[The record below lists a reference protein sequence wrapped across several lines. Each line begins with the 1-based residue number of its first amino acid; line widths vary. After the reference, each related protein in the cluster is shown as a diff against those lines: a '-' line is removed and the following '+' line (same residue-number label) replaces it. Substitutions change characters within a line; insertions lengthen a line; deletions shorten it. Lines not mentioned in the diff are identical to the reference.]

1 MRRSRLFALVMCFA
15 ILMSLFTSCK
25 AEKNGKKTV
34 KADDPWFESTRFKLE
49 KKVKN
54 TDDFIPSCVCAGADK
69 IFNIYCESYDGWATS
84 KTILDTYDDS
94 GNLLDRKTVSFEGNY
109 GFQEICSVCSDSEG
123 KKLSLTVRYHSPVD
137 RSYYAFADIDVETG
151 IVTEVYEI
159 KVKDLHS
166 ISKAVFIKD
175 YTILVSN
182 VFEGDILGYALFIY
196 KDKEL
201 VAGLDL
207 STIKLF
213 YLFDGLSLDEEK
225 GLLYAAGFDETGSIT
240 MEFDINTGKLKS
252 KKSSYAADDENVN
265 PADYATT
272 DKGELCKIDSFGNI
286 IKLDINTMTP
296 RTVVDTEW
304 YTPYFPAPSTDEY
317 YSHTRILSCTDDRIV
332 IHNDESTTYGNAS
345 NTNYEYIRVLKKSD
359 KNPHAGKTIV
369 ELALPVNSGIT
380 DYLARTIYQFNQE
393 DNEYIIRVWNKYK
406 TGLNLG
412 RSVFGAVDEDEQKVY
427 QMIQDL
433 RGDDAPD
440 LVIGIQKN
448 YAMRDDVF
456 MDLTGFLDPDVMEKQ
471 FGNIIEAGRI
481 NGKLYFLPVTLKIEG
496 LVTNKELLKDGAVG
510 ITFDEY
516 DKLIKEEMNGFS
528 PYDHAFTLAYNKRSF
543 ILSCIDTKK
552 AIEGDK
558 IEFGTEQFRAAVEY
572 ANENIPYENEK
583 SMPES
588 YDYDYSKRYRG
599 ECYYEKI
606 DDFLDY
612 VRACRTTEGQ
622 YTIIGT
628 PSVDASGPR
637 FTAIETISVSAT
649 TDAKEGCRKFLNYLF
664 SGSAFAPSECE
675 FKQIVTNKDVMNNNL
690 KILSDINN
698 KAVKNYQDSKASKA
712 IIVPMEIDTA
722 YGDKEATDNMRDS
735 FINSLSSI
743 TVYYYEDYAIVQFLD
758 EELKPYFA
766 GDRSLDDAI
775 KFINDRTTKYVR
787 EM

>member
-1 MRRSRLFALVMCFA
+1 M
-15 ILMSLFTSCK
+15 
-25 AEKNGKKTV
+25 
-34 KADDPWFESTRFKLE
+34 
-49 KKVKN
+49 
-54 TDDFIPSCVCAGADK
+54 
-69 IFNIYCESYDGWATS
+69 
-84 KTILDTYDDS
+84 
-94 GNLLDRKTVSFEGNY
+94 
-109 GFQEICSVCSDSEG
+109 
-123 KKLSLTVRYHSPVD
+123 
-137 RSYYAFADIDVETG
+137 
-151 IVTEVYEI
+151 
-159 KVKDLHS
+159 
-166 ISKAVFIKD
+166 
-175 YTILVSN
+175 
-182 VFEGDILGYALFIY
+182 
-196 KDKEL
+196 
-201 VAGLDL
+201 
-207 STIKLF
+207 
-213 YLFDGLSLDEEK
+213 
-225 GLLYAAGFDETGSIT
+225 
-240 MEFDINTGKLKS
+240 
-252 KKSSYAADDENVN
+252 
-265 PADYATT
+265 
-272 DKGELCKIDSFGNI
+272 
-286 IKLDINTMTP
+286 
-296 RTVVDTEW
+296 
-304 YTPYFPAPSTDEY
+304 
-317 YSHTRILSCTDDRIV
+317 
-332 IHNDESTTYGNAS
+332 
-345 NTNYEYIRVLKKSD
+345 LKKSD
-359 KNPHAGKTIV
+359 KNPHAGKTVV

-516 DKLIKEEMNGFS
+516 DKLIKNDMNGFS
-528 PYDHAFTLAYNKRSF
+528 PYDHAFILAYNKRSF

-649 TDAKEGCRKFLNYLF
+649 TDAKDGCRKFLNYLF

>member
-1 MRRSRLFALVMCFA
+1 MRRSSFFALVICFA
-15 ILMSLFTSCK
+15 ILMSLFTSCR

-34 KADDPWFESTRFKLE
+34 KADDPWFETTRFRLE
-49 KKVKN
+49 KDIKKN
-54 TDDFIPSCVCAGADK
+54 DDFNPSCVCASADR
-69 IFNIYCESYDGWATS
+69 IFNLYSESYDGWATS
-84 KTILDTYDDS
+84 RTVLDVYDDS
-94 GNLLDRKTVSFEGNY
+94 GSLLDRKTVSLEGNY
-109 GFQEICSVCSDSEG
+109 CFQEICSACSDPEG
-123 KKLSLTVRYHSPVD
+123 KKITLTGRYHSPVD
-137 RSYYAFADIDVETG
+137 RSYFAFADIDVETG
-151 IVTEVYEI
+151 KVTDVYEI

-166 ISKAVFIKD
+166 IFYAVNIKN
-175 YTILVSN
+175 YTVIVSN
-182 VFEGDILGYALFIY
+182 VVQGDILGYALFLY

-201 VAGLDL
+201 VAELDL

-213 YLFDGLSLDEEK
+213 YLFEGLSLDEEK

-240 MEFDINTGKLKS
+240 MKFDINTGKLKS
-252 KKSSYAADDENVN
+252 KKSSYAADDETVN
-265 PADYATT
+265 PADYAST

-296 RTVVDTEW
+296 QTVVDTEW

-317 YSHTRILSCTDDRIV
+317 FSHTRILSCTDDRIV
-332 IHNDESTTYGNAS
+332 IHNDESTAYGNTS
-345 NTNYEYIRVLKKSD
+345 YTNYEYIRVLKKSD

-427 QMIQDL
+427 QMIQDI

-456 MDLTGFLDPDVMEKQ
+456 MDLTDFLDPDVMEKQ

-481 NGKLYFLPVTLKIEG
+481 NGKLYFIPVTLKIEG
-496 LVTNKELLKDGAVG
+496 LVTNKELLRDGAVG

-528 PYDHAFTLAYNKRSF
+528 PYDHAFTLVYNKRSF

-552 AIEGDK
+552 AIEGQK

-572 ANENIPYENEK
+572 AKENIPYENEK
-583 SMPES
+583 SMPEG
-588 YDYDYSKRYRG
+588 YDYDFSKRYRG

-612 VRACRTTEGQ
+612 VRACRTAEGQ

-628 PSVDASGPR
+628 PSVDASSPR
-637 FTAIETISVSAT
+637 FSAIETISVSAN
-649 TDAKEGCRKFLNYLF
+649 TDAKDGCRKFMNYLF
-664 SGSAFAPSECE
+664 SGIAFASSECE
-675 FKQIVTNKDVMNNNL
+675 FKQIVTNKDVMNRNL
-690 KILSDINN
+690 QTLSNINN
-698 KAVKNYQDSKASKA
+698 KAFSDYLESKASKA
-712 IIVPMEIDTA
+712 IIVPLEIDAA
-722 YGDKEATDNMRDS
+722 YGDKEATEDMRNS
-735 FINSLSSI
+735 FLNSLSSVS
-743 TVYYYEDYAIVQFLD
+743 VYYYEDYAIVKFID

-766 GDRSLDDAI
+766 GDRSLDDAVR
-775 KFINDRTTKYVR
+775 FINDRVTKYVR

>member
-1 MRRSRLFALVMCFA
+1 MGKSKLLALVICFA
-15 ILMSLFTSCK
+15 ILMSVFTSCS
-25 AEKNGKKTV
+25 AEKKGQKIV

-49 KKVKN
+49 KNLKN
-54 TDDFIPSCVCAGADK
+54 TDDYNPSCVCAGEDK

-94 GNLLDRKTVSFEGNY
+94 GNLIDRKNVSLEDNY
-109 GFQEICSVCSDSEG
+109 CFQEICSACSDPEG

-137 RSYYAFADIDVETG
+137 RSYFAFADIDTETG
-151 IVTEVYEI
+151 KVTDVCEI
-159 KVKDLHS
+159 KAKDLHS

-182 VFEGDILGYALFIY
+182 VFEGDFLGYAISLY
-196 KDKEL
+196 KNKNL
-201 VAGLDL
+201 VANLDL

-213 YLFDGLSLDEEK
+213 YIFEGFSLDEEN
-225 GLLYAAGFDETGSIT
+225 GLLYAAGSDETGFIT
-240 MEFDINTGKLKS
+240 MAFDVNTGKLKS
-252 KKSSYAADDENVN
+252 KQNGYDADDKTVN
-265 PADYATT
+265 LADYSST
-272 DKGELCKIDSFGNI
+272 DKGELCKIDSLGNI
-286 IKLDINTMTP
+286 IKLDISTMTP
-296 RTVVDTEW
+296 KTVVDTEW
-304 YTPYFPAPSTDEY
+304 YSPYFPAPSTDEY
-317 YSHTRILSCTDDRIV
+317 YAQTRILSCSDDRVV

-345 NTNYEYIRVLKKSD
+345 NTNYEYIRVLKKAD
-359 KNPHAGKTIV
+359 KNPHAGKTVV

-380 DYLARTIYQFNQE
+380 DYLARSIYQFNKE
-393 DNEYIIRVWNKYK
+393 DNEYLIRVWNKYK
-406 TGLNLG
+406 TGFNLG
-412 RSVFGAVDEDEQKVY
+412 RSLFGAVDEDEQQVY

-456 MDLTGFLDPDVMEKQ
+456 MDLMDFLDPDVMDKQ

-516 DKLIKEEMNGFS
+516 DKLIKNNMNGFS
-528 PYDHAFTLAYNKRSF
+528 PYDHAFALVYNKRSF

-583 SMPES
+583 SMPDG
-588 YDYDYSKRYRG
+588 YDYEYSKRYRG

-612 VRACRTTEGQ
+612 VRACRTTEGK

-649 TDAKEGCRKFLNYLF
+649 TDAKDGCRKFLNYLF

-698 KAVKNYQDSKASKA
+698 KAVKAYMDSKASKA

-722 YGDKEATDNMRDS
+722 YGDKEATDDMRDS

-743 TVYYYEDYAIVQFLD
+743 SVYYYEDHAIVQFLD
-758 EELKPYFA
+758 EELKPYYA

-775 KFINDRTTKYVR
+775 KYINDRVTKYVR

>member
-1 MRRSRLFALVMCFA
+1 MGKSKLLALVICFA
-15 ILMSLFTSCK
+15 ILMSVFTSCSAEKKGQKIVK
-25 AEKNGKKTV
+25 AE
-34 KADDPWFESTRFKLE
+34 DPWFESTRFKLE
-49 KKVKN
+49 KNLKKS
-54 TDDFIPSCVCAGADK
+54 DDYNPSCVCAGDDK

-94 GNLLDRKTVSFEGNY
+94 GNLLDRKTVSFQDNY
-109 GFQEICSVCSDSEG
+109 CFQEICSACSDPEG

-137 RSYYAFADIDVETG
+137 RSYFAFADIDTETG
-151 IVTEVYEI
+151 KVTDVCEI
-159 KVKDLHS
+159 KAKDLHS

-182 VFEGDILGYALFIY
+182 VFEGDFLGYAISLY
-196 KDKEL
+196 KNKEL
-201 VAGLDL
+201 VANLDL
-207 STIKLF
+207 STVKLF
-213 YLFDGLSLDEEK
+213 YIFEGFSLDEEN
-225 GLLYAAGFDETGSIT
+225 GLLYAAGSDETGFIT
-240 MEFDINTGKLKS
+240 MAFDVNTGKLKS
-252 KKSSYAADDENVN
+252 KQNGYDADDKTVN
-265 PADYATT
+265 LADYSST
-272 DKGELCKIDSFGNI
+272 DKGELCKKDSLGNI
-286 IKLDINTMTP
+286 IKLDISTMTP
-296 RTVVDTEW
+296 KTVVDTEW
-304 YTPYFPAPSTDEY
+304 YSPYFPAPSTDEY
-317 YSHTRILSCTDDRIV
+317 YAQTRILSCSDDRVV

-345 NTNYEYIRVLKKSD
+345 YTNYEYIRVLKKAD
-359 KNPHAGKTIV
+359 KNPHAGKTVV

-380 DYLARTIYQFNQE
+380 DYLARSIYQFNKE
-393 DNEYIIRVWNKYK
+393 DNEYLIRVWNKYK
-406 TGLNLG
+406 TGFNLG
-412 RSVFGAVDEDEQKVY
+412 RSLFGSVDEDEQQVY

-456 MDLTGFLDPDVMEKQ
+456 MDLTDFLDPDVMEKQ

-510 ITFDEY
+510 ITFDDY
-516 DKLIKEEMNGFS
+516 DKLIKNDMNGFS
-528 PYDHAFTLAYNKRSF
+528 PYDHAFALVYNKRSF

-583 SMPES
+583 SMPDG
-588 YDYDYSKRYRG
+588 YDYEYSKRYRG

-612 VRACRTTEGQ
+612 VRACRTTEGK

-649 TDAKEGCRKFLNYLF
+649 TDAKDGCRKFLNYLF

-698 KAVKNYQDSKASKA
+698 KAVKAYMDSKASKA

-722 YGDKEATDNMRDS
+722 YGDKEATDDMRDS

-743 TVYYYEDYAIVQFLD
+743 SVYYYEDHAIVQFLD

-775 KFINDRTTKYVR
+775 KYINDRVTKYVR

>member
-1 MRRSRLFALVMCFA
+1 MGKSKLLALVICFA
-15 ILMSLFTSCK
+15 ILMSVFTSCS
-25 AEKNGKKTV
+25 AEKKGQKIV

-49 KKVKN
+49 KNLKKS
-54 TDDFIPSCVCAGADK
+54 DDYNPSCVCAGDDR

-94 GNLLDRKTVSFEGNY
+94 GNLIDRKNVSLEGNY
-109 GFQEICSVCSDSEG
+109 CFQEISSACSDPEG
-123 KKLSLTVRYHSPVD
+123 KKLSLTVRYHSPVE
-137 RSYYAFADIDVETG
+137 RSYFAFADIDTETG
-151 IVTEVYEI
+151 KVTDVCEI
-159 KVKDLHS
+159 KAKDLHS

-182 VFEGDILGYALFIY
+182 VFEGDFLGYAISLY
-196 KDKEL
+196 KNKEL
-201 VAGLDL
+201 VANLDL
-207 STIKLF
+207 STVKLF
-213 YLFDGLSLDEEK
+213 YLFEGFSLDEEN
-225 GLLYAAGFDETGSIT
+225 GLLYAAGSDETGFIT
-240 MEFDINTGKLKS
+240 MAFDVNTGKLKS
-252 KKSSYAADDENVN
+252 KKNGYDADDKTVN
-265 PADYATT
+265 LADFSST
-272 DKGELCKIDSFGNI
+272 DKGELCKIDSLGNI
-286 IKLDINTMTP
+286 IKLDISTMTP
-296 RTVVDTEW
+296 QTVVDTEW
-304 YTPYFPAPSTDEY
+304 YSPYFPAPSTDEY
-317 YSHTRILSCTDDRIV
+317 YAQTRILSCSDDRVV

-345 NTNYEYIRVLKKSD
+345 YTNYEYIRVLKKAD
-359 KNPHAGKTIV
+359 KNPHAGKTVV

-380 DYLARTIYQFNQE
+380 DYLARSIYQFNKE
-393 DNEYIIRVWNKYK
+393 DNEYLIRVWNKYK
-406 TGLNLG
+406 TGFNLG
-412 RSVFGAVDEDEQKVY
+412 RSLFGSVDEDEQQVY

-516 DKLIKEEMNGFS
+516 DKLIKNDMNGFS
-528 PYDHAFTLAYNKRSF
+528 PYDHAFILAYNKRSF

-558 IEFGTEQFRAAVEY
+558 IEFGTEQFRAAVKY

-583 SMPES
+583 SMPDG

-649 TDAKEGCRKFLNYLF
+649 TDAKDGCRKFLNYLF

>member
-1 MRRSRLFALVMCFA
+1 
-15 ILMSLFTSCK
+15 
-25 AEKNGKKTV
+25 
-34 KADDPWFESTRFKLE
+34 
-49 KKVKN
+49 
-54 TDDFIPSCVCAGADK
+54 
-69 IFNIYCESYDGWATS
+69 
-84 KTILDTYDDS
+84 
-94 GNLLDRKTVSFEGNY
+94 
-109 GFQEICSVCSDSEG
+109 
-123 KKLSLTVRYHSPVD
+123 
-137 RSYYAFADIDVETG
+137 
-151 IVTEVYEI
+151 
-159 KVKDLHS
+159 
-166 ISKAVFIKD
+166 
-175 YTILVSN
+175 
-182 VFEGDILGYALFIY
+182 
-196 KDKEL
+196 
-201 VAGLDL
+201 
-207 STIKLF
+207 
-213 YLFDGLSLDEEK
+213 
-225 GLLYAAGFDETGSIT
+225 
-240 MEFDINTGKLKS
+240 
-252 KKSSYAADDENVN
+252 
-265 PADYATT
+265 
-272 DKGELCKIDSFGNI
+272 
-286 IKLDINTMTP
+286 
-296 RTVVDTEW
+296 
-304 YTPYFPAPSTDEY
+304 
-317 YSHTRILSCTDDRIV
+317 
-332 IHNDESTTYGNAS
+332 
-345 NTNYEYIRVLKKSD
+345 VLKKAD
-359 KNPHAGKTIV
+359 KNPHAGKTVV

-380 DYLARTIYQFNQE
+380 DYLARSIYQFNKE
-393 DNEYIIRVWNKYK
+393 DNEYLIRVWNKYK
-406 TGLNLG
+406 TGFNLG
-412 RSVFGAVDEDEQKVY
+412 RSLFGAVDEDEQQVY

-456 MDLTGFLDPDVMEKQ
+456 MDLTDFLDPDVMEKQ

-510 ITFDEY
+510 ITFDDY
-516 DKLIKEEMNGFS
+516 DKLIKNDMNGFS

-583 SMPES
+583 SMPDG
-588 YDYDYSKRYRG
+588 YDYEYSKRYRG

-649 TDAKEGCRKFLNYLF
+649 TDAKDGCRKFMNYLF

-698 KAVKNYQDSKASKA
+698 KAVKSYQDSKASKA
-712 IIVPMEIDTA
+712 IIVPSEIDTA
-722 YGDKEATDNMRDS
+722 YGDKEATDDMRDR
-735 FINSLSSI
+735 FIKSLSSI

>member
-1 MRRSRLFALVMCFA
+1 MGKSKLLALVICFA
-15 ILMSLFTSCK
+15 ILMSVFTSCS
-25 AEKNGKKTV
+25 AEKKGQKIV

-49 KKVKN
+49 KNLKN
-54 TDDFIPSCVCAGADK
+54 TDDYNPSCVCAGDDK

-94 GNLLDRKTVSFEGNY
+94 GNLIDRKNVSLEDNY
-109 GFQEICSVCSDSEG
+109 CFQEICSACSDPEG
-123 KKLSLTVRYHSPVD
+123 KKLSLNVRYHSPVD
-137 RSYYAFADIDVETG
+137 RSYFAFADIDTETG
-151 IVTEVYEI
+151 KVTDVCEI
-159 KVKDLHS
+159 KAKDLHS

-182 VFEGDILGYALFIY
+182 VFEGDFLGYAISLY
-196 KDKEL
+196 KNKNL
-201 VAGLDL
+201 VANLDL

-213 YLFDGLSLDEEK
+213 YIFEGFSLDEEN
-225 GLLYAAGFDETGSIT
+225 GLLYAAGSDETGFIT
-240 MEFDINTGKLKS
+240 MAFDVNTGKLKS
-252 KKSSYAADDENVN
+252 KQNGYDADDKTVN
-265 PADYATT
+265 LADYSST
-272 DKGELCKIDSFGNI
+272 DKGELCKIDSLGNI
-286 IKLDINTMTP
+286 IKLDISTMTP
-296 RTVVDTEW
+296 KTVVDTEW

-317 YSHTRILSCTDDRIV
+317 YAQTRILSCSDDRVV

-345 NTNYEYIRVLKKSD
+345 NTNYEYIRVLKKAD
-359 KNPHAGKTIV
+359 KNPHAGKTVV

-380 DYLARTIYQFNQE
+380 DYLARSIYQFNKE
-393 DNEYIIRVWNKYK
+393 DNEYLIRVWNKYK
-406 TGLNLG
+406 TGFNLG
-412 RSVFGAVDEDEQKVY
+412 RSLFGAVDEDEQQVY

-456 MDLTGFLDPDVMEKQ
+456 MDLTDFLDPDVMDKQ

-516 DKLIKEEMNGFS
+516 DKLIKNDMNGFS
-528 PYDHAFTLAYNKRSF
+528 PYDHAFALVYNKRSF

-583 SMPES
+583 SMPDG
-588 YDYDYSKRYRG
+588 YDYEYSKRYRG

-612 VRACRTTEGQ
+612 VRACRTTEGK

-649 TDAKEGCRKFLNYLF
+649 TDAKDGCRKFLNYLF

-698 KAVKNYQDSKASKA
+698 KAVKAYMDSKASKA

-722 YGDKEATDNMRDS
+722 YGDKEATDDMRDS

-775 KFINDRTTKYVR
+775 KYINDRVTKYVR

>member
-1 MRRSRLFALVMCFA
+1 MGKSKLLALVICFA
-15 ILMSLFTSCK
+15 ILMSVFTSCSAEKKGQKIVK
-25 AEKNGKKTV
+25 AE
-34 KADDPWFESTRFKLE
+34 DPWFESTRFKLE
-49 KKVKN
+49 KNLKKS
-54 TDDFIPSCVCAGADK
+54 DDYNPSCVCAGDDK

-94 GNLLDRKTVSFEGNY
+94 GNLLDRKTVSFQDIY
-109 GFQEICSVCSDSEG
+109 CFQEICSACSDPEG

-137 RSYYAFADIDVETG
+137 RSYFAFADIDTETG
-151 IVTEVYEI
+151 KVTDVCEI
-159 KVKDLHS
+159 KAKDLHS

-182 VFEGDILGYALFIY
+182 VFEGDFLGYAISLY
-196 KDKEL
+196 KNKEL
-201 VAGLDL
+201 VANLDL
-207 STIKLF
+207 STVKLF
-213 YLFDGLSLDEEK
+213 YIFEGFSLDEEN
-225 GLLYAAGFDETGSIT
+225 GLLYAAGSDETGFIT
-240 MEFDINTGKLKS
+240 MAFDVNTGKLKS
-252 KKSSYAADDENVN
+252 KQNGYDADDKTVN
-265 PADYATT
+265 LADYSST
-272 DKGELCKIDSFGNI
+272 DKGELCKIDSLGNI
-286 IKLDINTMTP
+286 IKLDISTMTP
-296 RTVVDTEW
+296 KTVVDTEW
-304 YTPYFPAPSTDEY
+304 YSPYFPAPSTDEY
-317 YSHTRILSCTDDRIV
+317 YAQTRILSCSDDRVV

-345 NTNYEYIRVLKKSD
+345 YTNYEYIRVLKKAD
-359 KNPHAGKTIV
+359 KNPHAGKTVV

-380 DYLARTIYQFNQE
+380 DYLARSIYQFNKE
-393 DNEYIIRVWNKYK
+393 DNEYLIRVWNKYK
-406 TGLNLG
+406 TGFNLG
-412 RSVFGAVDEDEQKVY
+412 RSLFGSVDEDEQQVY

-456 MDLTGFLDPDVMEKQ
+456 MDLTDFLDPDVMEKQ

-510 ITFDEY
+510 ITFDDY
-516 DKLIKEEMNGFS
+516 DKLIKNDMNGFS

-583 SMPES
+583 SMPDG
-588 YDYDYSKRYRG
+588 YDYEYSKRYRG

-612 VRACRTTEGQ
+612 VRACRTTEGK

-649 TDAKEGCRKFLNYLF
+649 TDAKDGCRKFLNYLF

-698 KAVKNYQDSKASKA
+698 KAVKAYMDSKASKA

-722 YGDKEATDNMRDS
+722 YGDKEATDDMRDS

-743 TVYYYEDYAIVQFLD
+743 SVYYYEDHAIVQFLD
-758 EELKPYFA
+758 EELKPYYA

-775 KFINDRTTKYVR
+775 KYINDRVTKYVR